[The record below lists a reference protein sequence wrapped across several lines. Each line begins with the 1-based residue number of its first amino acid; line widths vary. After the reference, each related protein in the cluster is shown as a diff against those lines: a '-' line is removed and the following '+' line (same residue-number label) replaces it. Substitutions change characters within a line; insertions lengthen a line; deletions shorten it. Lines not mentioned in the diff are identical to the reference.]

1 MYIER
6 HSNSSCILF
15 FSLQSQILTIEMTR
29 GWNSRLG
36 FSLQSGANG
45 TDTEIV
51 AIYADSL
58 AARDGRL
65 KVGDVILE
73 VSHFKFL
80 NFSIF

>member
-1 MYIER
+1 
-6 HSNSSCILF
+6 
-15 FSLQSQILTIEMTR
+15 MTR

-36 FSLQSGANG
+36 FSLQNGANG

-51 AIYADSL
+51 AIYEDSL

-73 VSHFKFL
+73 VSHF
-80 NFSIF
+80 